1 MVASCSSAACTGSF
15 PGLDFEALDAFE
27 FGGVA
32 SDQGGSQVPCL
43 RGDEEIQRAD
53 GCAFALEVGA
63 DLSVVA
69 GIFKAKIDHSEQIE
83 EGIEGGSF
91 VGSAGFLD
99 ARPKFRC
106 DETGDRRVLASWKS
120 IEGGLTAQNLDAG
133 ARVEHVERAHE
144 EGYLLP
150 FQDGPFVF
158 LGPGRRIGKVG
169 GFRFVFGK
177 VTRHVPD
184 GAEVRQRVRGRPED
198 DGIIPLFDQN
208 FSALEAKCLWQA
220 DGLAAA
226 VLEDL
231 RGVHSYRVYLFGEI
245 SSGEKWVRF
254 FWGESLG
261 E

>member
-1 MVASCSSAACTGSF
+1 MEAALEGQLQPRRQAE
-15 PGLDFEALDAFE
+15 PG
-27 FGGVA
+27 GGGLHLLGHRRFRLLLGV
-32 SDQGGSQVPCL
+32 GM

-158 LGPGRRIGKVG
+158 LGPGGRIGKVG
-169 GFRFVFGK
+169 GFRIVF
-177 VTRHVPD
+177 
-184 GAEVRQRVRGRPED
+184 
-198 DGIIPLFDQN
+198 
-208 FSALEAKCLWQA
+208 
-220 DGLAAA
+220 
-226 VLEDL
+226 
-231 RGVHSYRVYLFGEI
+231 
-245 SSGEKWVRF
+245 
-254 FWGESLG
+254 
-261 E
+261 

>member
-1 MVASCSSAACTGSF
+1 MVASCSSAACLGSF

-43 RGDEEIQRAD
+43 RGDDEIQWTD
-53 GCAFALEVGA
+53 GSAFALEVGA

-69 GIFKAKIDHSEQIE
+69 GIFKAEINHGEQIE

-99 ARPKFRC
+99 PGPKFRC

-120 IEGGLTAQNLDAG
+120 VEGCLTAQNLDAG

-158 LGPGRRIGKVG
+158 LGPGGRIGKVG
-169 GFRFVFGK
+169 GFCFVF
-177 VTRHVPD
+177 
-184 GAEVRQRVRGRPED
+184 
-198 DGIIPLFDQN
+198 
-208 FSALEAKCLWQA
+208 
-220 DGLAAA
+220 
-226 VLEDL
+226 
-231 RGVHSYRVYLFGEI
+231 
-245 SSGEKWVRF
+245 
-254 FWGESLG
+254 
-261 E
+261 